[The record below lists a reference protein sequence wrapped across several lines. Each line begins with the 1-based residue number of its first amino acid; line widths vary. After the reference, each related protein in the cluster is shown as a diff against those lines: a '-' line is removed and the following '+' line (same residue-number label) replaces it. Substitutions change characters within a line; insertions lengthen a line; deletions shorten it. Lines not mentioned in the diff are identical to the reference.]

1 MATEFSFKFPLPAGL
16 HARPASAF
24 ARAAKPFVSEI
35 TFINDRTG
43 MCADAKSVL
52 AMIGISALSGDPCRL
67 VIEGTDEPRARDA
80 LSRFVAEILPHADDP
95 PASSTSPINE
105 TGLPR
110 CLHDSGAVLFTAK
123 SAVPGIG
130 VGRIVRIV
138 DDSAVDERSPA
149 ATLDPTQERERLLN
163 AMQALDAA
171 YVARIK
177 NAAEKLAVN
186 LLQAHQTMSS
196 DPALKDWM
204 LKVVSDGSHSAIQ
217 AVAAASDH
225 FAGVFLGSGSVLLRE
240 RALDVR
246 DVCRQLIRQLR
257 GATSAPVAELAQDSV
272 LIAEGLTPSDLLGL
286 DRKFLKG
293 LALSG
298 VGATSHTVILAQSFG
313 IPCVIDVANFSAAN
327 WEGKEA
333 TVDGELGIVAVDL
346 TPTARRYYEM
356 EQWRL
361 AARKA
366 RAQQRAALPGQTAD
380 GARLEIAANIS
391 SPDEVASAI
400 AAGAESV
407 GLFRTEMLFMDRSEA
422 PREEEQVEA
431 YSRAL
436 RAAQGRM
443 VIIRTLDIG
452 GDKPVAWLELP
463 SEQNP
468 MLGIRGTRLYPQIE
482 SCFRTQLR
490 ALLRAS
496 VHGQLRVM
504 IPMIAQLSEARW
516 VRRIF
521 NEERT
526 KLVEQG
532 TVVAEV
538 PLGAMIEIPSA
549 AFEIGALCRE
559 MDFFSIGSNDLIHY
573 FTATDRGAYTS
584 LDNPLAPGFLQ
595 LLTKIVDQAHAAKR
609 WVGLCGD
616 IGGDPQ
622 CLPFFVGLGL
632 DEISVAI
639 PKIGTIKNRLAPLV
653 KSRCAQLLKESV
665 DCLDAEEVRALVSQR
680 GVDQPSP
687 LLVEELVVFDSP
699 ASTKAEAIKA
709 LCDRIF
715 VIGRT
720 ERPGQIENDTWL
732 REANY
737 TPEAAHGVAIPHCK
751 TRDVAANSLCVLK
764 AQQPIPWGKEGA
776 MANFVFLLVI
786 RECVEAEEH
795 LRIISHLAR
804 LVLNKSF
811 REKLAAVPTPAAL
824 TEFLNEKIK
833 SSVPPN

>member
-1 MATEFSFKFPLPAGL
+1 
-16 HARPASAF
+16 
-24 ARAAKPFVSEI
+24 
-35 TFINDRTG
+35 

-52 AMIGISALSGDPCRL
+52 AMIGISTLCGDPCRL

-80 LSRFVAEILPHADDP
+80 LSRFVSEILPHADDP
-95 PASSTSPINE
+95 PASSTGQVNATS
-105 TGLPR
+105 LPR
-110 CLHDSGAVLFTAK
+110 CLRDAGAVLFNAK

-130 VGRIVRIV
+130 VGRIVRLV
-138 DDSAVDERSPA
+138 DDSVVVEGSPA
-149 ATLDPTQERERLLN
+149 TTLDPVQERERLLN

-171 YVARIK
+171 YVERIN
-177 NAAEKLAVN
+177 NAVEKLASN
-186 LLQAHQTMSS
+186 LLQAHRAMSR

-204 LKVVSDGSHSAIQ
+204 LKAVSDGHHTAIQ

-225 FAGVFLGSGSVLLRE
+225 FAGVFLGSGSVVLRE

-257 GATSAPVAELAQDSV
+257 GASSAPVAELTQDSI

-333 TVDGELGIVAVDL
+333 IVDGELGLVAVEL
-346 TPTARRYYEM
+346 TPAARRYYEM

-361 AARKA
+361 AARKE
-366 RAQQRAALPGQTAD
+366 RAHQQSALPGQTAD

-400 AAGAESV
+400 KAGAESI

-422 PREEEQVEA
+422 PGEEEQVAA

-436 RAAQGRM
+436 SAAQGRM

-463 SEQNP
+463 SEPNP
-468 MLGIRGTRLYPQIE
+468 MLGVRGTRLYPQIE
-482 SCFRTQLR
+482 ACFRNQLR

-504 IPMIAQLSEARW
+504 VPMIAQLSEARW

-521 NEERT
+521 DEERAR
-526 KLVEQG
+526 LIEQG
-532 TVVAEV
+532 TPVASV

-549 AFEIGALCRE
+549 ALGVAALCHE
-559 MDFFSIGSNDLIHY
+559 MDFFSVGSNDLIHY
-573 FTATDRGAYTS
+573 FTATDRGASTS
-584 LDNPLAPGFLQ
+584 LDDPLAPPFLE
-595 LLTKIVDQAHAAKR
+595 LLLRIIAQAHAAKR

-639 PKIGTIKNRLAPLV
+639 PKIGTIKDRLAPLL
-653 KSRCAQLLKESV
+653 KARCQQLLEKSLN
-665 DCLDAEEVRALVSQR
+665 CLDAGEVRALIGQS
-680 GVDQPSP
+680 DIHQPVP
-687 LLVEELVVFDSP
+687 LLVEELVSFDSP
-699 ASTKAEAIKA
+699 ATTKAEAIKA
-709 LCDRIF
+709 LCDRLF

-720 ERPGQIENDTWL
+720 ERPGQIENATWL
-732 REANY
+732 REAGY

-751 TRDVAANSLCVLK
+751 TRDIAANSLCVLK
-764 AQQPIPWGKEGA
+764 AQQPIPWGK
-776 MANFVFLLVI
+776 MAQRQIL
-786 RECVEAEEH
+786 
-795 LRIISHLAR
+795 
-804 LVLNKSF
+804 
-811 REKLAAVPTPAAL
+811 
-824 TEFLNEKIK
+824 
-833 SSVPPN
+833 SSC

>member
-1 MATEFSFKFPLPAGL
+1 
-16 HARPASAF
+16 
-24 ARAAKPFVSEI
+24 
-35 TFINDRTG
+35 
-43 MCADAKSVL
+43 
-52 AMIGISALSGDPCRL
+52 
-67 VIEGTDEPRARDA
+67 
-80 LSRFVAEILPHADDP
+80 
-95 PASSTSPINE
+95 
-105 TGLPR
+105 
-110 CLHDSGAVLFTAK
+110 
-123 SAVPGIG
+123 
-130 VGRIVRIV
+130 
-138 DDSAVDERSPA
+138 
-149 ATLDPTQERERLLN
+149 
-163 AMQALDAA
+163 
-171 YVARIK
+171 
-177 NAAEKLAVN
+177 
-186 LLQAHQTMSS
+186 
-196 DPALKDWM
+196 
-204 LKVVSDGSHSAIQ
+204 
-217 AVAAASDH
+217 
-225 FAGVFLGSGSVLLRE
+225 
-240 RALDVR
+240 
-246 DVCRQLIRQLR
+246 
-257 GATSAPVAELAQDSV
+257 
-272 LIAEGLTPSDLLGL
+272 
-286 DRKFLKG
+286 
-293 LALSG
+293 
-298 VGATSHTVILAQSFG
+298 
-313 IPCVIDVANFSAAN
+313 
-327 WEGKEA
+327 
-333 TVDGELGIVAVDL
+333 
-346 TPTARRYYEM
+346 
-356 EQWRL
+356 
-361 AARKA
+361 
-366 RAQQRAALPGQTAD
+366 
-380 GARLEIAANIS
+380 
-391 SPDEVASAI
+391 
-400 AAGAESV
+400 
-407 GLFRTEMLFMDRSEA
+407 
-422 PREEEQVEA
+422 
-431 YSRAL
+431 
-436 RAAQGRM
+436 
-443 VIIRTLDIG
+443 
-452 GDKPVAWLELP
+452 
-463 SEQNP
+463 
-468 MLGIRGTRLYPQIE
+468 
-482 SCFRTQLR
+482 
-490 ALLRAS
+490 
-496 VHGQLRVM
+496 M